1 MSISV
6 GELYDVTVLRMLPV
20 GAVVRLVD
28 GTTELIHISNISEKF
43 VRDPANFL
51 DVGQTYQAMGVA
63 GKAHPVELSLKHLKL
78 HPKYRND
85 LPASTSVDPVAEST
99 SNAPKHPVT
108 YVFDDSAADAAA
120 YEKSKRAARLSNRNK
135 YDH

>member
-85 LPASTSVDPVAEST
+85 LPTPPTKPVAELT
-99 SNAPKHPVT
+99 QDLPKRSVT
-108 YVFDDSAADAAA
+108 CTFDDSAADAAA